1 MKVTSRTQKFTINED
16 KAIIKDLK
24 IIARKKH
31 KTVADLIRDFNRRC
45 IKANQDL
52 LKD

>member
-1 MKVTSRTQKFTINED
+1 MKVTSRTQKVTINED
-16 KAIIKDLK
+16 KDKKKDLK
-24 IIARKKH
+24 NIARKKH
-31 KTVADLIRDFNRRC
+31 KTVADLISDFNRRC